1 MFDDEKD
8 DNEVKVEMDDEIRDS
23 ALLTGFDDD
32 DFDADNEFAVQAIQA
47 NLWEE
52 L

>member
-1 MFDDEKD
+1 MRSLSRM
-8 DNEVKVEMDDEIRDS
+8 KVEIV
-23 ALLTGFDDD
+23 LLTGFDDEE
-32 DFDADNEFAVQAIQA
+32 FSDADNEFAVQAIEA